1 MTAAPEPTGS
11 LEAALRHTTH
21 LLESNPALAAEQ
33 AREILKAVPDNPTAT
48 LLLGVSCRLSGDVA
62 SARRIL
68 EALTR
73 GLPRWA
79 PAFFEYGMTLLES
92 ADAHGALA
100 ALRRAVHLQSTFPD
114 AWRTIADLLTASGD
128 LAGADAAYAQHIQT
142 STLDPRLMLAAQALV
157 KNQIPEAEYRLRE
170 HLKAFPTDV
179 AAIRMLAEVA
189 GRLGRLEI

>member
-33 AREILKAVPDNPTAT
+33 AREILKAVPDHPTAT

-73 GLPRWA
+73 GLPHWA
-79 PAFFEYGMTLLES
+79 PAFLFSGNTVNSFVNLP
-92 ADAHGALA
+92 
-100 ALRRAVHLQSTFPD
+100 STG
-114 AWRTIADLLTASGD
+114 L
-128 LAGADAAYAQHIQT
+128 
-142 STLDPRLMLAAQALV
+142 
-157 KNQIPEAEYRLRE
+157 
-170 HLKAFPTDV
+170 
-179 AAIRMLAEVA
+179 
-189 GRLGRLEI
+189 